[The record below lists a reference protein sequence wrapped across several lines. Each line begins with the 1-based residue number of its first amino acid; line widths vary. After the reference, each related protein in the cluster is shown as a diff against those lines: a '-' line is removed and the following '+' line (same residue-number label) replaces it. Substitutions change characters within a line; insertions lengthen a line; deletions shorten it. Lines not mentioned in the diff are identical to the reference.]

1 MNASSPIA
9 AVIAAA
15 GFSRRMGRLKQL
27 LPWGDSTVIAT
38 TAQNLAAAGA
48 APVVCAV
55 GHRGDEVAA
64 EVQAA
69 LQPGTVQIVY
79 NQRYN
84 SGEML
89 SSFQA
94 GVAFLQGSR
103 GAGGQESRGAGEQG
117 SLLSLGDQPHVPVD
131 VLQALVEQAQRTPDR
146 IVIPSHNFR
155 RGHPIYLPRTLW
167 PDLLALG
174 DDETLRTLIV
184 KHDDRIT
191 YVNVDTPSILQDMDT
206 PSDYE
211 RLSNKQ

>member
-1 MNASSPIA
+1 MNPTPLIS

-15 GFSRRMGRLKQL
+15 GFSRRMGRFKQL

-48 APVVCAV
+48 TPVVCVV

-69 LQPGTVQIVY
+69 LQPNVLQIVY
-79 NQRYN
+79 NRQYE

-94 GVAFLQGSR
+94 GVDFLQGSR
-103 GAGGQESRGAGEQG
+103 EAGGHGC
-117 SLLSLGDQPHVPVD
+117 LLSLSDQPHVPVD
-131 VLQALVEQAQRTPDR
+131 VIQAIIEQARRTPDR

-155 RGHPIYLPRTLW
+155 RGHPIYLPRSLW
-167 PDLLALG
+167 PDLLVLG
-174 DDETLRTLIV
+174 ADETLRTLIV
-184 KHDDRIT
+184 RYDHQIT
-191 YVNVDTPSILQDMDT
+191 YVNVDTNAILRDMDT
-206 PSDYE
+206 RSDYE
-211 RLSNKQ
+211 ALRSKS

>member
-1 MNASSPIA
+1 MNPTPSIA

-15 GFSRRMGRLKQL
+15 GFSRRMGRFKQL
-27 LPWGDSTVIAT
+27 LPWGDGTVIAT

-48 APVVCAV
+48 GPVVCVV

-69 LQPGTVQIVY
+69 LQPDVLQIVY
-79 NQRYN
+79 NRQYD

-94 GVAFLQGSR
+94 GVDFLQGSR
-103 GAGGQESRGAGEQG
+103 GAGEQG
-117 SLLSLGDQPHVPVD
+117 GLLSLSDQPHVPVD
-131 VLQALVEQAQRTPDR
+131 VIRAIVQQAQRTPGR

-155 RGHPIYLPRTLW
+155 RGHPIYLPRSLW
-167 PDLLALG
+167 TDLLALG
-174 DDETLRTLIV
+174 ADETLRTLIV
-184 KHDDRIT
+184 RYDHQIT
-191 YVNVDTPSILQDMDT
+191 YVNVDTDAILRDMDT

-211 RLSNKQ
+211 ALRGKS